1 MSEIY
6 KEGLSK
12 AIGVSNFYPD
22 RLVDFCLHNEIKPML
37 NQVECHPFH
46 QQNSAQNTMNKLGI
60 IMQLG
65 LLLLKGIIIF
75 LIISLCSKLVQSM
88 EKA

>member
-1 MSEIY
+1 MMSEIY

-46 QQNSAQNTMNKLGI
+46 Q
-60 IMQLG
+60 
-65 LLLLKGIIIF
+65 
-75 LIISLCSKLVQSM
+75 
-88 EKA
+88 